1 MNTLLPISIIIVLTQ
16 LVTIATLFVAKNT
29 LHFSFRG
36 YDSNTAR

>member
-1 MNTLLPISIIIVLTQ
+1 MNTLLPISIIIALTQ
-16 LVTIATLFVAKNT
+16 LVTIATLFFSKNT